1 MRHACVTVT
10 ALALFILLIF
20 VFEFI
25 VWCESCVYDF
35 LVLDANAIQRDMHT
49 IGTWL
54 HSKCHVSGWNA
65 INVITFVPFSQIIL
79 IEMNEWICTLH
90 TRTRTAP
97 FLRSK
102 THLASGFACH
112 LLWARCFTLLT
123 CSPFDST
130 FCSHLSKLYVLQI
143 ELFPKTRA
151 FHTLRAMYQHGLLAF
166 LPISL
171 NACKGI
177 SHVWSWTRLSP
188 LNICFVSKL
197 TLICE
202 WNSSSMPPNCLDV
215 STDNERVKETKM
227 PTNLTSA
234 HFMKQVRAHYAH
246 WILHIMIFF
255 HFWIMSVAACLVSI
269 CSMSVQFIC
278 ENHVHIGI
286 I

>member
-1 MRHACVTVT
+1 MTFWFWMQMLYRETCIQSDRGYTASAMFLDEMRSMS
-10 ALALFILLIF
+10 LL
-20 VFEFI
+20 
-25 VWCESCVYDF
+25 
-35 LVLDANAIQRDMHT
+35 
-49 IGTWL
+49 
-54 HSKCHVSGWNA
+54 
-65 INVITFVPFSQIIL
+65 FVPFSQIIL

-112 LLWARCFTLLT
+112 LLWTQCLALVTF
-123 CSPFDST
+123 SPFDST

-177 SHVWSWTRLSP
+177 SHVWSWTRLTP

-215 STDNERVKETKM
+215 STDNERVKETEM